1 MDKKG
6 ILLIVS
12 GFAGSGKGTLM
23 KELTS
28 RYDNYALS
36 ISATTRQPRPGEVDG
51 KDYFFIEKEKFEA
64 MIESGELLE
73 HACYVGNYY
82 GTPKAFVEKMLSE
95 GKDVILEI
103 ETQGALKVKEQ
114 IPDALLLFVMPPTV
128 PEIYNR
134 LKKRGTE
141 DEEVIRK
148 RMERGE
154 QEARAI
160 LAYDFLVVND
170 DLEECVLRLHYTVQS
185 AKYSVSRNLGFIS
198 NIQQQFHDYLKGE

>member
-23 KELTS
+23 KRLTDQ
-28 RYDNYALS
+28 YDNYALS
-36 ISATTRQPRPGEVDG
+36 ISATTRAPREGEVDG
-51 KDYFFIEKEKFEA
+51 QHYFFVTKERFEE
-64 MIESGELLE
+64 MIDNGELLE

-82 GTPKAFVEKMLSE
+82 GTPKAFVQEQLAA

-114 IPDALLLFVMPPTV
+114 MPDALLLFVMPPTV

-141 DEEVIRK
+141 TEEVIRK

-154 QEARAI
+154 QESRDI

-170 DLEECVLRLHYTVQS
+170 DLEECVKRLHYTVQS
-185 AKYSVSRNLGFIS
+185 AKYSISRNLGFIS
-198 NIQQQFHDYLKGE
+198 DIQQQFHEFLKGE